1 MGAPSGKSI
10 RVNKIIR
17 GESVSTQS
25 RGGTEKERQSK
36 MQLGWA
42 GNTQQVFGQQTGISG

>member
-1 MGAPSGKSI
+1 MGAPSGKGI
-10 RVNKIIR
+10 WVNKIIR
-17 GESVSTQS
+17 EKVSAQS
-25 RGGTEKERQSK
+25 RGGTERERQSK